1 MKTVS
6 GRDSAFLA
14 EMGIGPLWTLRH
26 AARLPSEDGAA
37 VVVPA
42 VVSDVAVAVAPPPV
56 RAEAGDVVGATFEGD
71 ANVDADTGI
80 AQMDWPAL
88 RVAIDNCTRC
98 GACRPGAKPVHG
110 AGARRATW
118 FVAAGAVGAA
128 EEEANLP
135 VAGEAGK
142 LFDNMLSAAGHA
154 RARDVFVTH
163 LVKCRPVTANGGDRA
178 PSADEAAAC
187 RPFVARELALTG
199 AGVML
204 TVGQVAANAMLGKP
218 LQEALAGSRG
228 QVHAVGGVA
237 MVATLHPAELL
248 RRGAD
253 KALAWADLCRAMA
266 VVAAPVGG
274 GDATD

>member
-14 EMGIGPLWTLRH
+14 EMGLGPLWTLRH
-26 AARLPSEDGAA
+26 
-37 VVVPA
+37 VVPQDTEA
-42 VVSDVAVAVAPPPV
+42 EVVAVAPI
-56 RAEAGDVVGATFEGD
+56 EEL
-71 ANVDADTGI
+71 DADAAI

-88 RVAIDNCTRC
+88 RSAIDNCTRC
-98 GACRPGAKPVHG
+98 GACRPGARPVHG
-110 AGARRATW
+110 AGAARAAW
-118 FVAAGAVGAA
+118 FVAAGAVGVA

-142 LFDNMLSAAGHA
+142 LLDNMLAAAGHA
-154 RARDVFVTH
+154 RARDVVPDVAADVYVTH
-163 LVKCRPVTANGGDRA
+163 LVKCRPTSANGGDRA
-178 PSADEAAAC
+178 PTADEVAAC

-218 LQEALAGSRG
+218 LQEPLAGSRG
-228 QVHAVGGVA
+228 QVHLVDGVA

-253 KALAWADLCRAMA
+253 KALAWADLCRALA
-266 VVAAPVGG
+266 LLAAPPD
-274 GDATD
+274 GDDTAA

>member
-1 MKTVS
+1 MKSIS
-6 GRDSAFLA
+6 GRDRAFLD

-26 AARLPSEDGAA
+26 VAPAEDA
-37 VVVPA
+37 
-42 VVSDVAVAVAPPPV
+42 AVAPVMEDVAAAPV
-56 RAEAGDVVGATFEGD
+56 VALAEAEIG
-71 ANVDADTGI
+71 ADTGTDPGI

-88 RVAIDNCTRC
+88 REAIDNCTRC

-110 AGARRATW
+110 AGSGKATW
-118 FVAAGAVGAA
+118 FVAAGAVGVA
-128 EEEANLP
+128 EEQANLP
-135 VAGEAGK
+135 VAGEAGT
-142 LFDNMLSAAGHA
+142 LLDNMLAAAGHA

-178 PSADEAAAC
+178 PSADEVAAC
-187 RPFVARELALTG
+187 RPFVERELALTG
-199 AGVML
+199 AGVLL

-218 LQEALAGSRG
+218 LQEALAGARG
-228 QVHAVGGVA
+228 RVHTVGGVP

-266 VVAAPVGG
+266 LAAAPGG
-274 GDATD
+274 AGDAAA